1 MNKIKRLCFLLV
13 SCGLLSTVT
22 AQTVKPVTVSAEDS
36 FTDNI
41 ALLEDS
47 RDMDMMVKFVFNEE
61 TNQLTVS
68 LISYR
73 SLFVFRDDTRYKM
86 AVKCRKLRPDRF
98 PYIVEAEPGVKFKLT
113 KDFRRSLPKPR
124 KKYIFKRWV
133 EYDGLQP
140 VPMEYKMVNDFIE
153 QTFDIMGK
161 RDDVTVT
168 LRDLM
173 VMEAYRK
180 NQSKPPVYSLFFRK
194 DLNTKYQIHI
204 QRNPCFGQDEE
215 IAAATNACEG
225 IAKAYQTF
233 KTIYG
238 SGQVANAEK
247 LDAFK
252 ELKAAL
258 QKQYQKMNDVSPCQ
272 TIQDARDKYNTYV
285 DSIAAVNCVIH
296 NSGEGGGGGGVV
308 TLRGDGKMQRPNVC
322 FLQVRRKL
330 FRDPDGRAAVGA
342 VDAFHDPQV
351 KALFRQRGDRLEN
364 GLLDGK
370 ARRIES
376 GQIMTEGRFFPLGI
390 RKCPPEKCPVRPLAV
405 EDALY
410 TRNAA
415 HIQSDTLYHSA
426 SPSSR
431 FSDFHYSIPA

>member
-13 SCGLLSTVT
+13 GCGLLSTVT

-47 RDMDMMVKFVFNEE
+47 RDMDLMVKFVFNEE

-113 KDFRRSLPKPR
+113 KAFRRSLPKPR

-215 IAAATNACEG
+215 IAAAANACEG

-233 KTIYG
+233 KTMYG

-258 QKQYQKMNDVSPCQ
+258 QKQYEKMNDVSPCQ
-272 TIQDARDKYNTYV
+272 TIQEARDRYNTYV

-296 NSGEGGGGGGVV
+296 NSGEGGGGGG
-308 TLRGDGKMQRPNVC
+308 
-322 FLQVRRKL
+322 
-330 FRDPDGRAAVGA
+330 AAVRQGNANLDARTLLANARQINTA
-342 VDAFHDPQV
+342 VSRWLASSDAVERRDLV
-351 KALFRQRGDRLEN
+351 ERCKAL
-364 GLLDGK
+364 
-370 ARRIES
+370 IEGTNEVIGGGS
-376 GQIMTEGRFFPLGI
+376 GSTE
-390 RKCPPEKCPVRPLAV
+390 EV
-405 EDALY
+405 
-410 TRNAA
+410 RNAIA
-415 HIQSDTLYHSA
+415 VYRSA
-426 SPSSR
+426 ER
-431 FSDFHYSIPA
+431 YFKNTCK

>member
-13 SCGLLSTVT
+13 GCGLLSTVT

-47 RDMDMMVKFVFNEE
+47 RDMDLMVKFVFNEE

-113 KDFRRSLPKPR
+113 KDFRRSLPKPK

-161 RDDVTVT
+161 REDVSVT

-173 VMEAYRK
+173 VMEAYSK
-180 NQSKPPVYSLFFRK
+180 NQNKPPVYSLFFRK
-194 DLNTKYQIHI
+194 DLNTRYQIHI
-204 QRNPCFGQDEE
+204 QRNPCFGQDED

-233 KTIYG
+233 KSVYA
-238 SGQVANAEK
+238 SGQVPNNEK

-258 QKQYQKMNDVSPCQ
+258 LKQYQKISDVSPCQ
-272 TIQDARDKYNTYV
+272 TIQDARDRYNTYV
-285 DSIAAVNCVIH
+285 DSIAAVNCVIR
-296 NSGEGGGGGGVV
+296 NSGEGGGGGAAVRQGNANLDARPLLANARQINSAVSRWLASNDPIERRDLIDRCKALIEG
-308 TLRGDGKMQRPNVC
+308 TNAMIGGGSGATEELQRAIAV
-322 FLQVRRKL
+322 F
-330 FRDPDGRAAVGA
+330 RAAERY
-342 VDAFHDPQV
+342 FKKTCKQ
-351 KALFRQRGDRLEN
+351 
-364 GLLDGK
+364 
-370 ARRIES
+370 
-376 GQIMTEGRFFPLGI
+376 
-390 RKCPPEKCPVRPLAV
+390 
-405 EDALY
+405 
-410 TRNAA
+410 
-415 HIQSDTLYHSA
+415 
-426 SPSSR
+426 
-431 FSDFHYSIPA
+431 